1 MYHFHLVICGNIWF
15 TNLSYFFKNSI
26 QGGKGAA
33 GLFRLSAEAPKKVG
47 KKVKPVASD
56 KKPKMVKKAA
66 CPKKAKAVSKKAPA
80 AATRKQTKK
89 TQVKKEPAANEQPA
103 AITKDSSEEL
113 QKNRIIV
120 ESSPSNQMPQL
131 IKNECFDETQ
141 TKCVK
146 EEPGI
151 NRTRSSTFIESC
163 AEEPA
168 EKKIKADPEAK
179 QKEFPSKVSK
189 FKSII
194 YVDLSSDEENW
205 FCFCSLII
213 ILW

>member
-1 MYHFHLVICGNIWF
+1 
-15 TNLSYFFKNSI
+15 
-26 QGGKGAA
+26 
-33 GLFRLSAEAPKKVG
+33 
-47 KKVKPVASD
+47 
-56 KKPKMVKKAA
+56 MVKKAA

-80 AATRKQTKK
+80 AATRKQMKETH
-89 TQVKKEPAANEQPA
+89 VKKEPAANERPA

-120 ESSPSNQMPQL
+120 ESSPSMPQL
-131 IKNECFDETQ
+131 IENECFDETQ

-151 NRTRSSTFIESC
+151 NRTRSSSLIESC

-194 YVDLSSDEENW
+194 YVDLSSDEEN
-205 FCFCSLII
+205 
-213 ILW
+213 